1 MLGNWVDLSIIFFV
15 LVYFLMGVKQ
25 GAVRVTL
32 SFSSFVLAFVS
43 ALYTFGFSAG
53 FFAVNFQLPE
63 AYANALGFFVNMLVL
78 KLLFMLLLK
87 LVAQRIDFVS
97 RIKTK
102 LWDQIIGG
110 FFAFFYASF
119 VAFIVLSIAVSLA
132 LPSFAS
138 KDLDNSTCGKWV
150 HRDIFMINDDLSEI
164 FGGVLK
170 VAIRN
175 LDFLTV
181 EKGPNESRELGFEVL
196 EVSVN
201 EELEM
206 QMLEKVNQERV
217 AVNLKP
223 LSMDEEARK
232 LARDYGKYLFKNG
245 IFSHT
250 DLEGKGPS
258 ERMEAVGIE
267 YMFSGENLALA
278 STLEKAHTGLME
290 SKGHRENIL
299 YPFFGKVGIGVI
311 DGGDYG
317 MIFVQEFLD

>member
-1 MLGNWVDLSIIFFV
+1 MDLSIIFFV
-15 LVYFLMGVKQ
+15 FIYFLIGIKQ

-32 SFSSFVLAFVS
+32 SFLSFVLAFVF
-43 ALYTFGFSAG
+43 ALYTYHLSSF
-53 FFAVNFQLPE
+53 FFAANFQLSE
-63 AYANALGFFVNMLVL
+63 SYANVLGFFINI
-78 KLLFMLLLK
+78 LLLK
-87 LVAQRIDFVS
+87 LFFIILFKFILQRTDWVS
-97 RIKTK
+97 RIKNSF
-102 LWDQIIGG
+102 WDQAIGG
-110 FFAFFYASF
+110 FNAVLYASL
-119 VAFIVLSIAVSLA
+119 VSFISLSITVSLA

-138 KDLDNSTCGKWV
+138 RDVDESTCGKWV
-150 HRDIFMINDDLSEI
+150 HRDFLMINDNLSGI

-170 VAIRN
+170 TAIGS

-181 EKGPNESRELGFEVL
+181 EKGPSESMELGFEVL

-201 EELEM
+201 EELEV
-206 QMLEKVNQERV
+206 QMLEKINKERL

-223 LSMDEEARK
+223 LTMDENARK
-232 LARDYGKYLFKNG
+232 LGREYGTYLFKNG

-258 ERMEAVGIE
+258 DRMKSAGIE

-278 STLEKAHTGLME
+278 SNLDEAHKGLME
-290 SKGHRENIL
+290 SQGHRENIL